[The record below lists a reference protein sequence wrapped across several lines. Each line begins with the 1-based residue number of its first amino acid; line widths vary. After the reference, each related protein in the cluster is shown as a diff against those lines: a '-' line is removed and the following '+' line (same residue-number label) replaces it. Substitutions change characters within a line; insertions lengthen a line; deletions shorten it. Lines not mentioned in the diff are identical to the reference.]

1 MSEPATA
8 ATAAAAASSVLPC
21 IHTVADL
28 ERELASLIRV
38 RNRLAQTPDTKLPN
52 ILSGLLH
59 RLLVRLDLNTRALY
73 ASASTRPHTL
83 DERSV
88 ALREQIQMQLTG
100 TIAHAVER
108 IRGSRDMPT
117 FPWMESVLAV
127 LYSME
132 SSVALTLT
140 LTCLQTGL
148 PRYKH
153 ASSNSISLNVA
164 PLILCVDQLHGKI
177 RNETQ
182 QQPVTKS
189 NQLHSRTAG
198 WLFWNAIALQSGLKA
213 FVDWDTE
220 AWDESASWNDLEEA
234 PAASLGAAE
243 AVARDGSGVMEL
255 LLDMLL
261 FWPPAS
267 SSRRR
272 ERETVDNSTG
282 LSIEGLARINHLS
295 KGSTWN
301 DIYLRQLKY
310 VCLRYAVWPLQQGL
324 LRGPAGL
331 DRSRLLCV
339 LTTSGGSAHGRLAAS
354 LLNQCDGTS
363 RLQKR
368 GNNAWKDGVQKA
380 SCCCS
385 LSLACSLLILILGD
399 AAAAPVLE
407 QYPEQ
412 GALCWEGI
420 LGPRP
425 SEHTTPLQRTPLP
438 YTVAARATDYIRDHF
453 RPPASFIA
461 TGDGGIRLFVDLV
474 VAVQDPHHHGVYW
487 GIQLIEGL
495 YSQLRAAGVEGTNQ
509 WTASF
514 YKRCLQTAG
523 EVLSSMP
530 GTSEGQDSPRRE
542 QPQDLPGGVPAPFG
556 HRHDLNHLLSTH
568 RATQNKKHVQS
579 ESSVRARTAAYQMST
594 ELSTNAG
601 EDDDSK
607 LSFKL
612 PAILFRCAAIE
623 DETMQPCV
631 TRALE
636 ALLQVYIRLALTDTS
651 RIGTNAHHLAAPL
664 LPSLLSAACSES
676 SAARLATTQWCT
688 ELLSIMD
695 PAVAY
700 HICRYLVDD
709 LDMSVSTL
717 AKKAIPKLKM
727 LIGDMM
733 MVEKLVC
740 LLDAASTDDF
750 ATIREDLSSRI
761 AHVSLEGGISKSASC
776 IALHAYK
783 FSKDEAIAALRSDRS
798 ATLKRCGILCRSD
811 PEVAHNMEV
820 DEEGAIITCEICY
833 SDEVAQPEA
842 YAMPCGH
849 AFCRSC
855 WKFYL
860 NTAFESGGGGAMLA
874 TCPQH
879 DCGERVVYEDIESVD
894 PELLPRWDNDLIAS
908 FVTMDDLYRRCPG
921 PDCQVIAHLS
931 ELTSQTVVCEQCSTA
946 WCFQCGNLPHRPAK
960 CDDFDSWN
968 EIFGSSTFWV
978 KKNAKP
984 CPSCSVPIE
993 KSQGC
998 NHMKC
1003 TQCGFDFCW
1012 LCLAQLQMHME
1023 PHACNR
1029 YDQSLNAEDDEERRA
1044 LFFTERYQAHDE
1056 AEDFSRDQVRITAEK
1071 AEEIAKKF
1079 WFLSEAHYDTLVE
1092 AQMTLVKARNFLK
1105 HSFIAVWAMRREP
1118 VKRGFFESHQAT
1130 LEMVTER
1137 LSQMTIARWDEIY
1150 KLQGERALCLH
1161 FRSMGFLTLSVQS
1174 YIQRI
1179 LSLESDLK

>member
-1 MSEPATA
+1 MNEPT
-8 ATAAAAASSVLPC
+8 TAAAASSVVPS
-21 IHTVADL
+21 IHTTTAAELQKDL
-28 ERELASLIRV
+28 SSLIRV
-38 RNRLAQTPDTKLPN
+38 RNRLAQTPDSKLPTV
-52 ILSGLLH
+52 LSGLLH

-73 ASASTRPHTL
+73 ASASTRPPTL

-88 ALREQIQMQLTG
+88 ALREQIQTQLTG

-108 IRGSRDMPT
+108 IRGSRDMPM
-117 FPWMESVLAV
+117 PWMESVLAV
-127 LYSME
+127 LNSME

-148 PRYKH
+148 PRYKRD
-153 ASSNSISLNVA
+153 STNSISLDRMVS
-164 PLILCVDQLHGKI
+164 LILCVDHLHNKI
-177 RNETQ
+177 RNEQ
-182 QQPVTKS
+182 HQPVMKS
-189 NQLHSRTAG
+189 SQLHSRTAG

-220 AWDESASWNDLEEA
+220 AWDQAANWNDLEEA
-234 PAASLGAAE
+234 RAASVGAAE
-243 AVARDGSGVMEL
+243 TVARDGSGVMEL
-255 LLDMLL
+255 LLDILL
-261 FWPPAS
+261 FWPPVS
-267 SSRRR
+267 SGRQR
-272 ERETVDNSTG
+272 ERETVDNLTG

-295 KGSTWN
+295 KGSSWN

-310 VCLRYAVWPLQQGL
+310 VCLRYAVWPLHQGL
-324 LRGPAGL
+324 LQGPAGP

-339 LTTSGGSAHGRLAAS
+339 LTASGGSAHGRLAVS
-354 LLNQCDGTS
+354 LLNQCDGMS

-368 GNNAWKDGVQKA
+368 GNAWTGVQA
-380 SCCCS
+380 SCS
-385 LSLACSLLILILGD
+385 LSLAVSLLILILGD
-399 AAAAPVLE
+399 VAAAPVLD

-412 GALCWEGI
+412 GLLCWEPI

-425 SEHTTPLQRTPLP
+425 FENTATLQRTPLP

-453 RPPASFIA
+453 RPPASSIA

-495 YSQLRAAGVEGTNQ
+495 YSQLRAAGVEGSNQ

-530 GTSEGQDSPRRE
+530 GNSEEQDPPRRE
-542 QPQDLPGGVPAPFG
+542 QPEDLPGGVPAPFG

-568 RATQNKKHVQS
+568 RATQSKKHVRS
-579 ESSVRARTAAYQMST
+579 DNSVRARTAAYEMIA
-594 ELSTNAG
+594 ELSINAG

-612 PAILFRCAAIE
+612 PAILFRCAANE

-636 ALLQVYIRLALTDTS
+636 ALLQVFIRLALTDPS
-651 RIGTNAHHLAAPL
+651 KVGTNAHHLAAPL

-676 SAARLATTQWCT
+676 SAARLATARWCT
-688 ELLSIMD
+688 EFLSIMD
-695 PAVAY
+695 PAVAC
-700 HICRYLVDD
+700 HICRYLIDD
-709 LDMSVSTL
+709 WDMAVSTL

-727 LIGDMM
+727 LTGDKMS
-733 MVEKLVC
+733 VEKLVFIF
-740 LLDAASTDDF
+740 DATSADDM
-750 ATIREDLSSRI
+750 ATLRDDLNSRI
-761 AHVSLEGGISKSASC
+761 AHVSVEAGISKSASC
-776 IALHAYK
+776 IALHAHK
-783 FSKDEAIAALRSDRS
+783 FLKDETIAALRSDRS
-798 ATLKRCGILCRSD
+798 GTLKSCGILCRSD
-811 PEVAHNMEV
+811 PEVAHNMEI
-820 DEEGAIITCEICY
+820 DEGGAALSCEICY
-833 SDEVAQPEA
+833 NDDVAQQDA

-849 AFCRSC
+849 TFCRSC
-855 WKFYL
+855 WNIYL
-860 NTAFESGGGGAMLA
+860 NTAFEIGGGGALTA

-879 DCGERVVYEDIESVD
+879 DCGERVMYEDIESVD
-894 PELLPRWDNDLIAS
+894 PELLPKWNDDLITS
-908 FVTMDDLYRRCPG
+908 FVTMDDHYRRCPG
-921 PDCQVIAHLS
+921 PECRVIAHLS
-931 ELTSQTVVCEQCSTA
+931 EVTSQTVVCEQCSTS
-946 WCFQCGNLPHRPAK
+946 WCFQCGGLPHRPAK

-984 CPSCSVPIE
+984 CPSCHVPIE
-993 KSQGC
+993 KSTGC
-998 NHMKC
+998 NHIKC

-1029 YDQSLNAEDDEERRA
+1029 YDQSSNAENDEERRA

-1056 AEDFSRDQVRITAEK
+1056 AEDFSKDQVKITAEK
-1071 AEEIAKKF
+1071 ADKIAKKF
-1079 WFLSEAHYDTLVE
+1079 WFLSEDHYDTLVE
-1092 AQMTLVKARNFLK
+1092 AQKTLVTARNFLK
-1105 HSFIAVWAMRREP
+1105 FSFIAVWAMREP

-1137 LSQMTIARWDEIY
+1137 LNQMTTARWEDIY
-1150 KLQGERALCLH
+1150 KVHGERALNLH
-1161 FRSMGFLTLSVQS
+1161 FRSMAFLTLSVRS

-1179 LSLESDLK
+1179 ISLDVDLQ